1 MANAGNEATPMAK
14 PASVTA
20 SAPIPRRPRLAPMR
34 SRDGSIRRRRVASSI
49 AGPGSSAV
57 SFRRER
63 SGFVLFQRNRGRGGG
78 VKLFGLT
85 PQPAVLAQAE
95 RQADQIGDADQ
106 RQRQPGRADQHG
118 GNQS

>member
-1 MANAGNEATPMAK
+1 MANAGNEATPMTK

-20 SAPIPRRPRLAPMR
+20 SAPMPRRPRPAPMR

-49 AGPGSSAV
+49 ADPVPSAAG
-57 SFRRER
+57 FRRER
-63 SGFVLFQRNRGRGGG
+63 SGFVLFRCHRNSSGG
-78 VKLFGLT
+78 VKLFGLA

-106 RQRQPGRADQHG
+106 RQRQPWGADQHG
-118 GNQS
+118 G